1 MAKYLKKVIATA
13 VALAL
18 GVNAMIVFAADTT
31 EPSDVEGLVAYPG
44 DGEVT
49 LQWDP
54 ATDDTAVTGYYI
66 YSGLSSVTDDGGSY
80 TFGSTDAGDVTS
92 YTMEGL
98 SNDVTY
104 YFAVT
109 GYDEAGNESIN
120 YSFEVEATPES
131 ADTGDF
137 SSPTISD
144 AEALSN
150 TLVEVTF
157 SEDLVLP
164 DDEAS
169 AFSIEA
175 SDGTALEVLDAYL
188 SEEDA
193 SVVFLVTS
201 VQTAGAQYLITAGI
215 DISDEAGNPIISG
228 TSDTADFTGS
238 SVETAEE
245 EEEEP
250 VVEEEEETTSDS
262 DFTVEEVEAT
272 ETNELT
278 ITLSQDLNYL
288 DAEYFTVA
296 SAEDASNEVAV
307 ESAEFDTDENGE
319 DIMNVVILT
328 LEEDLDAGFEY
339 VLSLSDELLNEEGSS
354 LDEDSMELEFLAK
367 TIDLADVIAPEDIT
381 NLLASIEGEDGL
393 VLNWTASLNTAG
405 DLAKYL
411 VYMSTD
417 GGSTWA
423 EAVEVASSLTTKN
436 FGLLETGK
444 TYTFKV
450 TAVDENGNESSGVLT
465 TIELP
470 ETGPGMVAML
480 GLSLIGGA
488 YAARRKRNEI

>member
-1 MAKYLKKVIATA
+1 MAKYLKRLIATA
-13 VALAL
+13 AVLAL
-18 GVNAMIVFAADTT
+18 GVNALTAFAADTT

-66 YSGLSSVTDDGGSY
+66 YSGLSSVSEDGGSY
-80 TFGSTDAGDVTS
+80 TFGSTDAGDITS

-109 GYDEAGNESIN
+109 GYDEAGNESVN
-120 YSFEVEATPES
+120 YSFEADATPVS

-137 SSPTISD
+137 SSPTVSD

-150 TLVEVTF
+150 TLVQVTF

-169 AFSIEA
+169 AFSAEA
-175 SDGTALEVLDAYL
+175 SDGTALEILDAYL

-193 SVVFLVTS
+193 SVVFLVTD

-238 SVETAEE
+238 AVETAPEE
-245 EEEEP
+245 EDEEP
-250 VVEEEEETTSDS
+250 VVDEEEPTSSS
-262 DFTVEEVEAT
+262 DFTVDEVEAS
-272 ETNELT
+272 EANEIK
-278 ITLSQDLNYL
+278 ITLSQDAHDL
-288 DAEYFTVA
+288 DVEYFTVA

-307 ESAEFDTDENGE
+307 ESAEFGADENGDE
-319 DIMNVVILT
+319 DKTVIILT
-328 LEEDLDAGFEY
+328 FEEDLDAGFEY
-339 VLSLSDELLNEEGSS
+339 VLSMSQDLLNEDASS
-354 LDEDSMELEFLAK
+354 LDEDSLEIIFIAK

-381 NLLASIEGEDGL
+381 GL
-393 VLNWTASLNTAG
+393 VSALLGDTGISLTWTASANSAG

-411 VYMSTD
+411 IYMSTD
-417 GGSTWA
+417 GGSTWGSA
-423 EAVEVASSLTTKN
+423 IEVASTVTSHDFSALTM
-436 FGLLETGK
+436 GK

-450 TAVDENGNESSGVLT
+450 SAVDENGNESEGVLT

-470 ETGPGMVAML
+470 ETGPGMIAML
-480 GLSLIGGA
+480 GISLIGGA

>member
-1 MAKYLKKVIATA
+1 MAKYLKKIIATA

-18 GVNAMIVFAADTT
+18 GVNALAVFAADTT

-49 LQWDP
+49 LEWDP

-66 YSGLSSVTDDGGSY
+66 YSGLSSVTDDGGTY

-109 GYDEAGNESIN
+109 AYDEAGNESIN
-120 YSFEVEATPES
+120 YSFEAEATPES

-137 SSPTISD
+137 SSPTVSD
-144 AEALSN
+144 AEAISN

-164 DDEAS
+164 DDGAS
-169 AFSIEA
+169 AFSVEA
-175 SDGTALEVLDAYL
+175 SDGTSLEILDAYL
-188 SEEDA
+188 SEDDS
-193 SVVFLVTS
+193 SVVFLVTG
-201 VQTAGAQYLITAGI
+201 VQTAGAQYILTAGI
-215 DISDEAGNPIISG
+215 TISDEAGNPIVSG
-228 TSDTADFTGS
+228 TSDTAIFTGS
-238 SVETAEE
+238 SLETAEE
-245 EEEEP
+245 EEEE
-250 VVEEEEETTSDS
+250 VVEEEETTSDS

-272 ETNELT
+272 EENELT
-278 ITLSQDLNYL
+278 ITLSQDAHDI
-288 DAEYFTVA
+288 DADYFTVA
-296 SAEDASNEVAV
+296 SAEDASDEVAV
-307 ESAEFDTDENGE
+307 ESVEFATDEDDAE
-319 DIMNVVILT
+319 VKTEIILT
-328 LEEDLDAGFEY
+328 LEEELDAGFEY
-339 VLSLSDELLNEEGSS
+339 VLSISDELLNEDGSS
-354 LDEDSMELEFLAK
+354 LDEDSLEVDFLAK

-381 NLLASIEGEDGL
+381 NLIASIQGDDGL
-393 VLNWTASLNTAG
+393 VLNWTASLDSAG

-417 GGSTWA
+417 GGSTWG
-423 EAVEVASSLTTKN
+423 EAVEVAKDVTEKSFGKLTT
-436 FGLLETGK
+436 GQ

-450 TAVDENGNESSGVLT
+450 TAVDESGNESDGVLT

-488 YAARRKRNEI
+488 YVARRKRNEF